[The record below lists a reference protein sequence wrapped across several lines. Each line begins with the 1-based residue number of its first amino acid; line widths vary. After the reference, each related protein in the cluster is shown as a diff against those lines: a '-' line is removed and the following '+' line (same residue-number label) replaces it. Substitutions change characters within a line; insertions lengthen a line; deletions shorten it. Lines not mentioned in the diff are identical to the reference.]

1 MTEHMSAV
9 TVIVINY
16 NQTDLTVAC
25 LQSLRHLTHP
35 GRVVVV
41 DNGSRPEQLERLRA
55 HLPAQDL
62 LVLPVNVGF
71 TAANNAGSAFALQT
85 GEPEFLWFLNND
97 TLVDPGALD
106 ALVRRAQER
115 PDIGAVA
122 SVLYDMGTET
132 VQAYGGGRVSLWKGE
147 SRLLRRTVPDEQLDF
162 LAGTSLLVRVLAI
175 RQIGLLD
182 EQFFMYWEDTD
193 YSFRLR
199 AAGWALTVAADS
211 QVWHLGAV
219 STGANTA
226 TRKSETFERVFSQST
241 VRFYRR
247 HAPLPIVP
255 LTCGLGWY
263 FVKRLL
269 KREWPQARAI
279 VQGTLAAFRPPPA
292 RGLPSSGRP

>member
-1 MTEHMSAV
+1 MTAPTPAV

-25 LQSLRHLTHP
+25 LQSLRQLAHP
-35 GRVVVV
+35 HRVVVV
-41 DNGSRPEQLERLRA
+41 DNGSRPEQLEQLRA

-62 LVLPVNVGF
+62 LVLPDNVGF
-71 TAANNAGSAFALQT
+71 TAANNAGSTFALHT

-97 TLVDPGALD
+97 TLVDPDALS
-106 ALVRRAQER
+106 ALVRAARQRASV
-115 PDIGAVA
+115 GAVA
-122 SVLYDMGTET
+122 SVLYDMGTDT
-132 VQAYGGGRVSLWKGE
+132 VQAYGGGRVSLWNG
-147 SRLLRRTVPDEQLDF
+147 RAHLVQAAVPDEQLDF
-162 LAGTSLLVRVLAI
+162 LAGTSLLVRVTVV

-199 AAGWALTVAADS
+199 AAGWALTVAPDS
-211 QVWHLGAV
+211 RVWHLGAV
-219 STGANTA
+219 STGSNTVK
-226 TRKSETFERVFSQST
+226 RKSETFERVFSQST

-255 LTCGLGWY
+255 LTRGLGWY

-279 VQGTLAAFRPPPA
+279 VQGTLAAFRPRQA
-292 RGLPSSGRP
+292 RSLRSPGRT